1 MVRVIAHRGAS
12 AAAPE
17 NTIEAFR
24 LAKEL
29 GADWVELD
37 ARRTADGQVIVHHD
51 AELADGRRIV
61 ELDRAELPGSVC
73 DLADAL
79 DACEGMS
86 INIEIKNWPPTPTST
101 TTELVARYVV
111 GLVQERSLHDRVLVS
126 CFHYPTI
133 ELVHELDPAD
143 PHRVPAPADR
153 PVLGRRSP
161 PTSPPPA
168 TPPCTPGTGWS
179 TRRSWRRPPPHGL
192 EVNVWT
198 VDDPDRM
205 AELIALG
212 VDGLC
217 TNVPDIA
224 RQRRHRR
231 PRLTVADRRPSGRCT
246 RFGQVGR
253 GSTGRTRSMMSGTWR
268 SSMRSISPR

>member
-17 NTIEAFR
+17 NTVAAFR
-24 LAKEL
+24 LAREL

-37 ARRTADGQVIVHHD
+37 ARRTRDGQVVVNHD
-51 AELADGRRIV
+51 AELADGRIIV
-61 ELDRAELPGSVC
+61 ELDRGDLPASVC

-86 INIEIKNWPPTPTST
+86 INIEVKNWPTDPDFD
-101 TTELVARYVV
+101 EDERVARAVV
-111 GLVQERSLHDRVLVS
+111 ALVQERRLHHRVLVS

-133 ELVHELDPAD
+133 QLVRQLDPAI
-143 PHRVPAPADR
+143 
-153 PVLGRRSP
+153 
-161 PTSPPPA
+161 PTA
-168 TPPCTPGTGWS
+168 FLLMIID
-179 TRRSWRRPPPHGL
+179 RSWDELAADVAADGHVALHPWDVVVDQALIDAAHAHGL

-205 AELIALG
+205 AQLVAMG

-217 TNVPDIA
+217 TNVPDVA
-224 RQRRHRR
+224 RT
-231 PRLTVADRRPSGRCT
+231 L
-246 RFGQVGR
+246 VGPPPPATPT
-253 GSTGRTRSMMSGTWR
+253 S
-268 SSMRSISPR
+268 